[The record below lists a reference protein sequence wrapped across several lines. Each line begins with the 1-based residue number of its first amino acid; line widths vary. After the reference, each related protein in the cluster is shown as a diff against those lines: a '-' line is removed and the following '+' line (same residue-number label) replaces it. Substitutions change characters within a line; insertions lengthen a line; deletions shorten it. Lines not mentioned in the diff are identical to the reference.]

1 MSMHIP
7 GIGFLVSLVLTCL
20 DILNPQNIK
29 MKISHPR
36 YLIPGNME
44 DLEMDF
50 PECLEK
56 QKSSRS
62 KETPANV
69 MLKFKNL
76 LFSFPDVSRS
86 N

>member
-7 GIGFLVSLVLTCL
+7 GIGFLVSLVVTCL
-20 DILNPQNIK
+20 DILNLQNIK

-56 QKSSRS
+56 QKSSGS